1 MLIVVKK
8 VLASKL
14 GQKNS
19 IVHINDAIR
28 KVTMFL
34 KNELN
39 FVKMSHGAI
48 TWRKNI
54 FMKNRPNLI
63 ENDTIC
69 SVVLSSLIGD
79 RTIWFCCCLTS
90 KIFDFNFND
99 ISRLAILVVSCR
111 PNFWR
116 LEYRLKHNIIK
127 VDLKV
132 FRICY
137 LMNCVTQFESWLG
150 SWAGKTTLINTNIC
164 CNFCMIVLIRG
175 LFTNYVTQ
183 MRWVGGQQ
191 KCYKFKG

>member
-1 MLIVVKK
+1 MNIKLEDHFSVYILNLTYSDFTCSTLKFHDHVMLIVVKK

-14 GQKNS
+14 GQKSS

-111 PNFWR
+111 PNF
-116 LEYRLKHNIIK
+116 
-127 VDLKV
+127 
-132 FRICY
+132 
-137 LMNCVTQFESWLG
+137 
-150 SWAGKTTLINTNIC
+150 
-164 CNFCMIVLIRG
+164 
-175 LFTNYVTQ
+175 
-183 MRWVGGQQ
+183 
-191 KCYKFKG
+191 

>member
-1 MLIVVKK
+1 MNIKLEDHFFLYTFLISLIQILLAQLWNFTIMFTIMLIVVKK
-8 VLASKL
+8 VHASKL
-14 GQKNS
+14 GQKSS

-79 RTIWFCCCLTS
+79 RTIWFCCCLLRFFLNLFYVMDLWF
-90 KIFDFNFND
+90 IDVN
-99 ISRLAILVVSCR
+99 LG
-111 PNFWR
+111 
-116 LEYRLKHNIIK
+116 LEIK
-127 VDLKV
+127 VS
-132 FRICY
+132 Y
-137 LMNCVTQFESWLG
+137 Q
-150 SWAGKTTLINTNIC
+150 
-164 CNFCMIVLIRG
+164 
-175 LFTNYVTQ
+175 
-183 MRWVGGQQ
+183 
-191 KCYKFKG
+191 

>member
-14 GQKNS
+14 GQKSS

-79 RTIWFCCCLTS
+79 RTIWFCCCL
-90 KIFDFNFND
+90 FRFFYNLFYVMDLWF
-99 ISRLAILVVSCR
+99 
-111 PNFWR
+111 
-116 LEYRLKHNIIK
+116 IK
-127 VDLKV
+127 VNLGLEIKV
-132 FRICY
+132 S
-137 LMNCVTQFESWLG
+137 NQ
-150 SWAGKTTLINTNIC
+150 
-164 CNFCMIVLIRG
+164 
-175 LFTNYVTQ
+175 
-183 MRWVGGQQ
+183 
-191 KCYKFKG
+191 